1 MVLPADSPGTQ
12 EHRQRPLAEAI
23 NAATRNVHAKLN
35 KLIIARLPLALPPHA
50 ADPSLYASGLLHIAP
65 IYITFETLWQ
75 DLIRSPTDQEGSDV
89 ATGDPDVDD
98 PSESNVGPTNNAND
112 SIDADDHMTGVLRDL
127 FLPGLMRSDRLRSDI
142 RAITGWSPQIVNE
155 QLKAVSKEGRLADFT
170 RHIRRSVEKRPHVL
184 IAYSYIL
191 FMALF
196 AGGRFLRAS
205 LESAAERDAFWEKS
219 PSPVNDLGCH
229 RSPKPPPSTPA
240 DEMDLVT
247 GFFNHSDAKH
257 RRHVM
262 NPDGTSLPL
271 SFFHFAG
278 KADGEELKLEFKRRL
293 ADAEDMVGPRERHD
307 IVQEAICIFENML
320 LLVAQLDTVC
330 GTSFDANADVDP
342 IMGSPAAF
350 GTRLRD
356 SVAVA
361 KERRAVAQNM
371 SSDSDGHTD
380 YPNFRGASSGHIHY
394 CPSHSRPGGHRHD
407 ASSDSWH
414 STHASTPS
422 QRGSD
427 DQDECCNLLGKSV
440 RFEPKAPSPDRKRD
454 KPFLSMDGSGSRRSS
469 LCPAAGSDYE
479 KNEFAPISAPKTTT
493 KTIVSNIA
501 MMAAVAALIGTMYF
515 ARGRGE
521 ETPV

>member
-1 MVLPADSPGTQ
+1 
-12 EHRQRPLAEAI
+12 
-23 NAATRNVHAKLN
+23 
-35 KLIIARLPLALPPHA
+35 
-50 ADPSLYASGLLHIAP
+50 LYASGLLHIAP

-75 DLIRSPTDQEGSDV
+75 EIIRQPTGHEGSDV
-89 ATGDPDVDD
+89 DH
-98 PSESNVGPTNNAND
+98 PSESNVGPIDNASD
-112 SIDADDHMTGVLRDL
+112 SSDAADHMTNVLRDL

-142 RAITGWSPQIVNE
+142 RAITGWSPQVVNE
-155 QLKAVSKEGRLADFT
+155 QLKAVSREGRLAEFI
-170 RHIRRSVEKRPHVL
+170 RHIRRAVEKRPHVL

-219 PSPVNDLGCH
+219 PSPVRPGDLSCH
-229 RSPKPPPSTPA
+229 RSPRPPPSTPA
-240 DEMDLVT
+240 EETDLTT
-247 GFFNHSDAKH
+247 GFFDQSDTKH

-278 KADGEELKLEFKRRL
+278 KSDGEELKLEFKRRL
-293 ADAEDMVGPRERHD
+293 ADAEDKVGPQERHD

-330 GTSFDANADVDP
+330 DTALDANADADP
-342 IMGSPAAF
+342 IMASPAAF

-361 KERRAVAQNM
+361 KERRAVAQNL
-371 SSDSDGHTD
+371 SSDSEGRPD
-380 YPNFRGASSGHIHY
+380 YPNFRGVRSGHIHH
-394 CPSHSRPGGHRHD
+394 CTAHSQNSRGHHHD
-407 ASSDSWH
+407 ASSDSNGHDWH

-422 QRGSD
+422 QTGSD
-427 DQDECCNLLGKSV
+427 DQDECCTLLGKSV
-440 RFEPKAPSPDRKRD
+440 RFEPKAPILDRKRG

-469 LCPAAGSDYE
+469 SLCPAFASDYE
-479 KNEFAPISAPKTTT
+479 KNEFAPAPAPKATAT

-501 MMAAVAALIGTMYF
+501 MMAALAALIGTMYF

-521 ETPV
+521 ETPA

>member
-1 MVLPADSPGTQ
+1 MPLSTGTPPPPG
-12 EHRQRPLAEAI
+12 HRPRPLAEAI

-35 KLIIARLPLALPPHA
+35 KLIIARLPLALPPCA
-50 ADPSLYASGLLHIAP
+50 PDPSLYASGLLHIAP

-75 DLIRSPTDQEGSDV
+75 EIIRQPTGHEGSDV
-89 ATGDPDVDD
+89 DH
-98 PSESNVGPTNNAND
+98 PSESNVGPIDNASD
-112 SIDADDHMTGVLRDL
+112 TSDPADHMTNVLRDL

-142 RAITGWSPQIVNE
+142 RAITGWSPQVVNE
-155 QLKAVSKEGRLADFT
+155 QLKTVSREGRLAEFI
-170 RHIRRSVEKRPHVL
+170 RHIRRAVEKRPHVL

-219 PSPVNDLGCH
+219 PSPVRPGDLSCH
-229 RSPKPPPSTPA
+229 RSPRPPPTTPA
-240 DEMDLVT
+240 EEMDLTT
-247 GFFNHSDAKH
+247 GFFDQSNTKH

-278 KADGEELKLEFKRRL
+278 KSDGEELKLEFKRRL
-293 ADAEDMVGPRERHD
+293 ADAEDKVGPQERHD

-330 GTSFDANADVDP
+330 DTALDANADADP
-342 IMGSPAAF
+342 IMASPAAF

-361 KERRAVAQNM
+361 KERRAVAQNL
-371 SSDSDGHTD
+371 SSDSEGRPD
-380 YPNFRGASSGHIHY
+380 YPNFRG
-394 CPSHSRPGGHRHD
+394 
-407 ASSDSWH
+407 
-414 STHASTPS
+414 T
-422 QRGSD
+422 GSD
-427 DQDECCNLLGKSV
+427 DQDECCALLGKSV
-440 RFEPKAPSPDRKRD
+440 RFEPKAPILDRKRG

-469 LCPAAGSDYE
+469 SLCPAFASDYE
-479 KNEFAPISAPKTTT
+479 KNEFAPAPAPKATTT

-501 MMAAVAALIGTMYF
+501 MMAALAALIGTMYF

-521 ETPV
+521 ETPA